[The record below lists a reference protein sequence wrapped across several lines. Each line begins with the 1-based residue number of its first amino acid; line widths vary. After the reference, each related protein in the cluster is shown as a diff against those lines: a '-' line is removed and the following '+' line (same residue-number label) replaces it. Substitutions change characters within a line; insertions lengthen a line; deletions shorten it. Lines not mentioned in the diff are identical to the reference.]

1 MEEIGHNFQ
10 NGKSR
15 GGIARKL
22 GVDDSISRSGRKD
35 LPQGVTNGGS
45 NLCFQRNDLF
55 RRLATEMLPLEMEYW
70 LLMMRGK
77 VKRKG
82 VGTRIENLT
91 LVGVEF

>member
-1 MEEIGHNFQ
+1 M
-10 NGKSR
+10 
-15 GGIARKL
+15 
-22 GVDDSISRSGRKD
+22 
-35 LPQGVTNGGS
+35 
-45 NLCFQRNDLF
+45 CFQRNDLF